1 MIKRAKPIIDPEIVE
16 FEEALLRSLDQST
29 RGEGRV
35 NAAQEIAAR
44 RGRPVGSVKADPKV
58 PTTIRF
64 DRDVLDA
71 LKASGRGWQTRVNDA
86 VRDWLARQSKTDS

>member
-1 MIKRAKPIIDPEIVE
+1 M
-16 FEEALLRSLDQST
+16 

-35 NAAQEIAAR
+35 NTVQQIAAR
-44 RGRPVGSVKADPKV
+44 RGRPVGSVKTNPKV

-64 DRDVLDA
+64 DQDVLDA

-86 VRDWLARQSKTDS
+86 MRDWLARQSKTN

>member
-1 MIKRAKPIIDPEIVE
+1 MSKPKIDPEIIE
-16 FEEALLRSLDQST
+16 FEDALLRSLDQSM

-35 NAAQEIAAR
+35 NTVQQIVAR
-44 RGRPVGSVKADPKV
+44 RGRPVGSVKAKPKV

-64 DRDVLDA
+64 DQDVLDA

-86 VRDWLARQSKTDS
+86 IRDWLARQSKTN

>member
-1 MIKRAKPIIDPEIVE
+1 MSKRTIDPEIAE
-16 FEEALLRSLDQST
+16 FEATLLRSLDQAL

-35 NAAQEIAAR
+35 TTAEQIAAR
-44 RGRPVGSVKADPKV
+44 RGRPPGSVKARPKV

-64 DRDVLDA
+64 DQDVLDA

-86 VRDWLARQSKTDS
+86 IRDWLASQSKSN

>member
-1 MIKRAKPIIDPEIVE
+1 MSKRKIDNEMIE
-16 FEEALLRSLDQST
+16 FEEALLRSLDQSM

-35 NAAQEIAAR
+35 TTAQQIAAR
-44 RGRPVGSVKADPKV
+44 RGRPVGSVKAKPKV

-64 DRDVLDA
+64 DQDILDT

-86 VRDWLARQSKTDS
+86 VRDWLARQSKTN

>member
-1 MIKRAKPIIDPEIVE
+1 MSKRTIDPEVVE
-16 FEEALLRSLDQST
+16 FEDALLRSLDQST

-35 NAAQEIAAR
+35 NTVQEIAAR
-44 RGRPVGSVKADPKV
+44 RGRPIGSVKPKPKV

-64 DRDVLDA
+64 DQDILDA

-86 VRDWLARQSKTDS
+86 VREWLARQDK

>member
-1 MIKRAKPIIDPEIVE
+1 MSKPKIDPEIIE
-16 FEEALLRSLDQST
+16 FEDALLRSLDQSM

-35 NAAQEIAAR
+35 NTSRQIVAR
-44 RGRPVGSVKADPKV
+44 RGRPIGSVKAKPKV

-64 DRDVLDA
+64 DQDVLDA

-86 VRDWLARQSKTDS
+86 IRDWLARQSKTN